1 MMARET
7 TVAWAAFPTRDEAE
21 QAIERLR
28 SSGFSR
34 NSIDLDR
41 RRDGSWN
48 VAVHTSPRNLHRVE
62 DLLHASAPMYA
73 LRERTFG
80 AFEAMGRNPVVLAG
94 AAVLA
99 GVVAFSLLPRNR
111 RMQTLRRFP
120 GRVREAVEDLP
131 ETMRETARTVQESI
145 ADIPGTVREAMNKG
159 ASRET
164 SRS

>member
-1 MMARET
+1 MARET

-41 RRDGSWN
+41 RRDGTWN
-48 VAVHTSPRNLHRVE
+48 VAVHTSERNLRRVE

-73 LRERTFG
+73 LREQTLT

-99 GVVAFSLLPRNR
+99 GVIAYSLLPRHR
-111 RMQTLRRFP
+111 RMRSLREFP
-120 GRVREAVEDLP
+120 SRMREAVADLP
-131 ETMRETARTVQESI
+131 ETMRETARTVQDTI
-145 ADIPGTVREAMNKG
+145 ADMPGAVRDAVNRG
-159 ASRET
+159 SSRET
-164 SRS
+164 RRS